1 MIGLLQSES
10 ARLLNLPVGTI
21 CGWRKRLRLPKALDS
36 GAAQQ
41 QAWRASIYQWRPCI
55 TCHAAVSL
63 LPAESSR
70 LLGWKDRGPH
80 VSRIRK
86 RLGLWIPSPFD
97 RARIPVVKAGR
108 ANQKDWGIGYKTRRG
123 FCIKPKS
130 SPQRWLHWA
139 MHEEM
144 FALKQHE
151 QRVSWSK
158 HPVVRSTMPQ
168 AKWRR
173 VKTMTPQQRINEW
186 QRNRYNTD
194 QNYKMRC
201 AIRGATSR
209 IKRKLPLD
217 CDSEQILGATIETVC
232 CHLESQFTDGMS
244 WANHGQWHIDH
255 IMPLCKFDL
264 TDPAQARIAG
274 SYKNLR
280 PLWGKLNLKKGG
292 RWTEESQQLAE
303 LLRLE
308 QGIFSN

>member
-1 MIGLLQSES
+1 M
-10 ARLLNLPVGTI
+10 
-21 CGWRKRLRLPKALDS
+21 RLPRTSNKQGQDQS
-36 GAAQQ
+36 
-41 QAWRASIYQWRPCI
+41 WRRSIYHLRNCL
-55 TCHAAVSL
+55 TCHSALKL
-63 LPAESSR
+63 LSAESGR
-70 LLGWKDRGPH
+70 LVGWNDRGE
-80 VSRIRK
+80 RMARTRK
-86 RLGLWIPSPFD
+86 RLGLWTPNTFEKS
-97 RARIPVVKAGR
+97 RIPVVKAGR
-108 ANQKDWGIGYKTRRG
+108 ANQKDWGIGYKTRKG

-139 MHEEM
+139 MHEEL

-151 QRVSWSK
+151 QRVSWSN
-158 HPVVRSTMPQ
+158 HPAVRSTMPQ

-173 VKTMTPQQRINEW
+173 VKTMTAQQRINES

-194 QNYKMRC
+194 QNYKIRC
-201 AIRGATSR
+201 VIRGATSR

-217 CDSEQILGATIETVC
+217 WDSQQILGATIETVC
-232 CHLESQFTDGMS
+232 GHIEAQFTYGMA
-244 WANHGQWHIDH
+244 WDNHGQWHIDH

-292 RWTEESQQLAE
+292 QWTEDSQQLAE